1 MKVKKKIAFVATLY
15 KHLADFSI
23 PHMQLLQSWGYE
35 VHVYAFEERRRS
47 DLEKIGVVCHD
58 LEIKRSPMKVSNI
71 KAILSLIKSFKEEK
85 FELVHCHTPMGGVVG
100 RIAAFFSKVSTVI
113 YTAHGFHFY
122 KGAPIKNWIIYY
134 PIERF
139 LAKITDFLIVVNQQ
153 DFLIANSFNVRKECI
168 LISEHTDTQK
178 FNIIVED
185 KNLKRSS
192 LGISNDDFVIICVAE
207 FIKRKNHIQLIR
219 TINECSTLPL
229 KCLLVGEGEE
239 KDKLKQEVVSLKL
252 EEKIKFLGFRSDI
265 PELLNISDVSVLLSY
280 QEGLPV
286 CILESIS
293 ASKPI
298 IVTDIRGSQDL
309 VNDYINGIKVPI
321 DDIAATEKAIQYLYD
336 NRANL
341 KLMGMESRK
350 LSLQYDTQRIIN
362 ETSLIYQKGL
372 SK

>member
-35 VHVYAFEERRRS
+35 VHVYAFEERRRI

-58 LEIKRSPMKVSNI
+58 LEIKRNPMKVSNI

-100 RIAAFFSKVSTVI
+100 RIAAFFSNVSTVI

-153 DFLIANSFNVRKECI
+153 DFLVAHSFNVRKESV
-168 LISEHTDTQK
+168 LISEHTDTKK
-178 FNIIVED
+178 FNIIVDD
-185 KNLKRSS
+185 KSLERSR

-207 FIKRKNHIQLIR
+207 FIKRKNHVQLIR
-219 TINECSTLPL
+219 AINKCSTLPV

-239 KDKLKQEVVSLKL
+239 KDKLVQEVVSLKL
-252 EEKIKFLGFRSDI
+252 EEKIKFLGFRRDI

-309 VNDYINGIKVPI
+309 VNNYINGIKVPI
-321 DDIAATEKAIQYLYD
+321 DDIVATEKAIQYLYD

-341 KLMGMESRK
+341 TLMGMESRK

-362 ETSLIYQKGL
+362 ETSQIYQKGL